1 MKSVGCRKQPISEV
15 IGYEVISS
23 KYQSYLA
30 SFSVQVEPNTYYE
43 AIKDKRWIEGMQ
55 TDIKAIEDN
64 KTWELVSLPQ
74 GKKAIGCKWVYKIKY
89 KASGEVERFKA

>member
-1 MKSVGCRKQPISEV
+1 M
-15 IGYEVISS
+15 
-23 KYQSYLA
+23 A